1 MKYSM
6 QCEDEEWV
14 QTLCSL
20 FTKSWTN
27 RVLVVKLQ
35 PPPLPHAPRSCAASV
50 AAWLLA
56 ELGRS
61 LEISKELDQQN
72 KMLENVNTDFEEAIG
87 GLDAVTKKT
96 QELIKKSG
104 ELSESSCGNR

>member
-1 MKYSM
+1 
-6 QCEDEEWV
+6 
-14 QTLCSL
+14 
-20 FTKSWTN
+20 
-27 RVLVVKLQ
+27 
-35 PPPLPHAPRSCAASV
+35 
-50 AAWLLA
+50 
-56 ELGRS
+56 S

-104 ELSESSCGNR
+104 GMRNFLIILVLIAILAVLVVLVLYT

>member
-1 MKYSM
+1 MT
-6 QCEDEEWV
+6 CWPD
-14 QTLCSL
+14 
-20 FTKSWTN
+20 
-27 RVLVVKLQ
+27 
-35 PPPLPHAPRSCAASV
+35 
-50 AAWLLA
+50 
-56 ELGRS
+56 S

-104 ELSESSCGNR
+104 ERYAVAAAVDGLERSSRT